1 VQMTD
6 PDMGIEVVRSVMVT
20 VTNTKFH
27 CTSE

>member
-20 VTNTKFH
+20 VTNIKFH